1 MASSKKDHLVCPVCI
16 DIIEDA
22 TILNCGHTFCR
33 ECLEEIYISGVR
45 LSCPVCRAK
54 TTLTV
59 KGVEGLPRNV
69 IINSLADDYQKSL
82 NSAKACPFHKEHEKE
97 FFCQECKVHICIRC
111 VVTGHLNHQMKT
123 KEDFEREIKEKVD
136 CLMERGQAK
145 KADME
150 RVIASAEAP
159 KAQVASAVVNLE
171 RCIKNE
177 YARKRRLLKE
187 NTTSLLEEIS
197 TLQRRYDSSIDVD
210 TMPYKQVVQDINR
223 ALAVIRVKDLGSLE
237 ADSLA
242 SHTMVCNDLD
252 ELLNE
257 VLAKTDADVTRRSKE
272 AVMNATFHPFG
283 DGLLNLGMVKTR
295 KKKMKVV
302 RDVQLSRLALAAQS
316 EDSPSPVKVENG
328 AWQSWSHVNR
338 INECDDECRL
348 ITEANEDVK
357 DLECDEDD
365 DEFGFKDVVELHPDY
380 NGDEYGGFTEA
391 DSVESSE
398 CDDDE
403 FGFNQVDIVEVPEC
417 DDDECGFTEADC
429 VDNLECDGDEFGF
442 PEDDYHT
449 RPRQVAV
456 TSSGVIIVSTCDI
469 TPSTVTVFGIGKN
482 SALGSFIKT
491 TGENEFHYAA
501 VDSKDQVLIA

>member
-97 FFCQECKVHICIRC
+97 FFCQECKVHICIIC

-123 KEDFEREIKEKVD
+123 KEDFEREIKGK
-136 CLMERGQAK
+136 G
-145 KADME
+145 
-150 RVIASAEAP
+150 
-159 KAQVASAVVNLE
+159 
-171 RCIKNE
+171 
-177 YARKRRLLKE
+177 RLSHG
-187 NTTSLLEEIS
+187 T
-197 TLQRRYDSSIDVD
+197 YDSSIDVD
-210 TMPYKQVVQDINR
+210 TMPYKQVVEDINR
-223 ALAVIRVKDLGSLE
+223 ALALITVDDMESLE

-257 VLAKTDADVTRRSKE
+257 VLAKIDADVTRHSKE
-272 AVMNATFHPFG
+272 AVMNAKFHPFG
-283 DGLLNLGMVKTR
+283 DGLLNLGMVKTH

-302 RDVQLSRLALAAQS
+302 RDVQLSRLVEGLAAQS
-316 EDSPSPVKVENG
+316 EEIPSPVK
-328 AWQSWSHVNR
+328 
-338 INECDDECRL
+338 
-348 ITEANEDVK
+348 
-357 DLECDEDD
+357 
-365 DEFGFKDVVELHPDY
+365 FGFKEGDVVELHPDY

-417 DDDECGFTEADC
+417 ADDECGFTEADW
-429 VDNLECDGDEFGF
+429 VENLECDCDEFGF
-442 PEDDYHT
+442 TEDDYHT
-449 RPRQVAV
+449 RPRQVAI

-469 TPSTVTVFGIGKN
+469 TPSTVTVFGIDKN
-482 SALGSFIKT
+482 SALGSFLKT